1 MKKTTHAKTR
11 SLLAASN
18 ESASGDTNPTT
29 GYKVVYT
36 YTQQDVAI
44 LPAKSYGEAWEM
56 SMFIPKNEKNLTGLE
71 LVDFKVESV
80 EPVSRTPRNRP
91 RK

>member
-56 SMFIPKNEKNLTGLE
+56 SMFIPEHEKNLIGLK
-71 LVDFKVESV
+71 LVEFKVESM
-80 EPVSRTPRNRP
+80 EPVYKTSRTRP
-91 RK
+91 KR